1 MRILWITPK
10 WTLPVTDGAR
20 VATDSLIRSII
31 RMGALIDYWALSNQE
46 DRPDPAF
53 MVNHWGVQEATY
65 SQRSIPLDSLGKKI
79 YYLKKLITSPTR
91 PLTFSSFSDKKFVL
105 YLKEKIQKQ
114 KYDFIILDGLHL
126 GVLVEKLPADILN
139 KVIYRAH
146 NIEAD
151 LWKKSFETTKN
162 PILKSLFWSQFKL
175 VQNFET
181 ALLQKVRGVAAI
193 SQEDYE
199 IINKINPTLTLAPLG
214 LKFKEVSPPK
224 SSHQTELIF
233 VGRLDWPPNKDGLK
247 WLLDEVWPEVIKIRD
262 DVRLTI
268 YGSGDRQWLT
278 PYRNL
283 PQIEIKGFVQSI
295 ADAYKDAHFTLVPV
309 FYGSGTRIKVV
320 ESFSLGR
327 RLVST
332 EMGVQGANLAPDDYI
347 RAESR
352 EEWIK
357 TISELH
363 FDSTDFDK
371 LMTSRKRIAEE
382 FDEALIGERFY
393 HWLKSL

>member
-20 VATDSLIRSII
+20 VATDSLIRNII
-31 RMGALIDYWALSNQE
+31 RMGALVDYWALSNQE
-46 DRPDPAF
+46 DKPDPVF
-53 MVNHWGVQEATY
+53 MVSHWGVQEATY
-65 SQRSIPLDSLGKKI
+65 SERSLPSRSLDKKI
-79 YYLKKLITSPTR
+79 YYFKKLITSPTR
-91 PLTFSSFSDKKFVL
+91 PLTFSSFSDEKFVIDF
-105 YLKEKIQKQ
+105 KKKIQNQ
-114 KYDFIILDGLHL
+114 NYDFIVLDGLHL
-126 GVLVEKLPADILN
+126 GVLFEKLPEGILR

-151 LWKKSFETTKN
+151 LWKKSLETAKN
-162 PILKSLFWSQFKL
+162 PILKTLFWSQLKL
-175 VQNFET
+175 VESFET
-181 ALLQKVRGVAAI
+181 ALLKKVRGVAAI
-193 SQEDYE
+193 SQEDYDV
-199 IINKINPTLTLAPLG
+199 IKKINSSLTLVPLG

-224 SSHQTELIF
+224 NSNQTEFIF

-247 WLLDEVWPEVIKIRD
+247 WLLDEVWPEVIKQRN

-268 YGSGDRQWLT
+268 YGSGDRQWLV
-278 PYRNL
+278 PYKNL
-283 PQIEIKGFVQSI
+283 PQVEIKGFVPSI

-327 RLVST
+327 RLIST
-332 EMGVQGANLAPDDYI
+332 EMGVQGANLTTLDYI
-347 RAESR
+347 KAESR
-352 EEWIK
+352 EDWIK
-357 TISELH
+357 TLSEVR
-363 FDSTDFDK
+363 FDSNDFDK
-371 LMTSRKRIAEE
+371 LLVSRQRIAQE